1 MGIKKVIA
9 VACILVLGLGLAGYF
24 VFSQTRIRTD
34 LARKPENDSISMP
47 NEAGTAH
54 DESLSDTGA
63 SDAGGISVPGQ
74 DGVRKDEA
82 KDMPVTVKAYSTEG
96 LTATSSRWS
105 WKTAPYAVSSS
116 TMTSGRVST
125 ITGLSRGT
133 GYGSATGNGK
143 GKTPSWKKSRRSSRP

>member
-63 SDAGGISVPGQ
+63 SDTGGISVPGQ

-82 KDMPVTVKAYSTEG
+82 KDMPVTAEG
-96 LTATSSRWS
+96 IFN
-105 WKTAPYAVSSS
+105 
-116 TMTSGRVST
+116 GRIDSNFIEVELEDGAIRSFQLNDDLRESFDDYGFEPGDR
-125 ITGLSRGT
+125 IRLSYREREGQ
-133 GYGSATGNGK
+133 NPLLEK
-143 GKTPSWKKSRRSSRP
+143 IEEIQ